1 MDNEKFKSILQ
12 DSLEEKIPSS
22 QINLWPAIKSN
33 LVAGKHL
40 QNQQGEKM
48 SDRNTNRLPRL
59 AIAIV
64 MIAILLVVGLLTPPG
79 RSLAQSVLQ
88 LFTRTENTSFTP
100 EKVPGSPA
108 ESESSAPT
116 AEPPA
121 PLISIAEAEAQ
132 VGFDVFELADV
143 PAGFEYQG
151 ARVYGNAVYLEYSA
165 QNFGGSL
172 MIRQSEASY
181 NQSEWEQVPA
191 EEIIKVK
198 VSDLDAEFAKG
209 TFVVYAGETEAT
221 WNPEAA
227 ILRLRWVQDDIWLE
241 MTKMGD
247 IESIE
252 YLDHD
257 EMIELAESLTQKP

>member
-1 MDNEKFKSILQ
+1 
-12 DSLEEKIPSS
+12 
-22 QINLWPAIKSN
+22 
-33 LVAGKHL
+33 
-40 QNQQGEKM
+40 M
-48 SDRNTNRLPRL
+48 SVRNTNRLPRL
-59 AIAIV
+59 AIAIL

-88 LFTRTENTSFTP
+88 LFTRTEKTSFTP

-108 ESESSAPT
+108 ESDPSAPT

-121 PLISIAEAEAQ
+121 PLISVAEAEAQ
-132 VGFDVFELADV
+132 VGFDVFEMPDV
-143 PAGFEYQG
+143 PAGFEFQG
-151 ARVYGNAVYLEYSA
+151 ARVYGNAVYLEYST

-172 MIRQSEASY
+172 MIRQSIAGY
-181 NQSEWEQVPA
+181 NQSDWDQVPA
-191 EEIIKVK
+191 EDIIPVEIN
-198 VSDLDAEFAKG
+198 DLEGEFAQG

-247 IESIE
+247 VESIE
-252 YLDHD
+252 YLDRQG
-257 EMIELAESLTQKP
+257 MIELAESLAVHP